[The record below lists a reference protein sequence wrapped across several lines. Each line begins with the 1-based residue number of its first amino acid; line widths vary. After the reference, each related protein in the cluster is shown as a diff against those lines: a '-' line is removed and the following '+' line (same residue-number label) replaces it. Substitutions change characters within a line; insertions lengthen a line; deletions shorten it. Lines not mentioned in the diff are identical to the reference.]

1 MSNDEVDINNGF
13 DDVGDF
19 HERFGLDNTS
29 WHTVGPREVPADVLE
44 FRLNFLLEELTET
57 IKAAGGH
64 FKPEFEPPELSEDGV
79 PTLIGMRV
87 VVPGDNK
94 IDHAGVFDG
103 LIDLVY
109 VAYGT
114 AHFMGYPWTKG
125 WRLVQRA
132 NMAKVRANADA
143 SNSLRGHALDV
154 VKPEGWKAPDIAG
167 LLKRYGWSTK

>member
-1 MSNDEVDINNGF
+1 MNDNQPGPSEF

-19 HERFGLDNTS
+19 HEKFGLDNTS
-29 WHTVGPREVPADVLE
+29 WRHIGPREVPADVLE
-44 FRLNFLLEELTET
+44 FRLNFLLEELMET
-57 IKAAGGH
+57 VKAAGGH
-64 FKPEFEPPELSEDGV
+64 FKPTFIPREVWYSPDRPELEH
-79 PTLIGMRV
+79 IKI

-94 IDHAGVFDG
+94 IDHAELFDG

-114 AHFMGYPWTKG
+114 AHFMGYPWRKG

-132 NMAKVRANADA
+132 NMAKVRAKADA

-154 VKPEGWKAPDIAG
+154 VKPEGWTAPDIKG
-167 LLKRYGWSTK
+167 LLKRFGWGI

>member
-1 MSNDEVDINNGF
+1 MDEDKPDFYYNGF

-19 HERFGLDNTS
+19 HEKFGLDNAS
-29 WHTVGPREVPADVLE
+29 WHSVGPREVPADVLE
-44 FRLNFLLEELTET
+44 FRFNFLLEELMET
-57 IKAAGGH
+57 VQAAGGH
-64 FKPEFEPPELSEDGV
+64 WEFTERLNQSPLLKIV
-79 PTLIGMRV
+79 I
-87 VVPGDNK
+87 PGDNK

-114 AHFMGYPWTKG
+114 GHFLGYPWKKG

-132 NMAKVRANADA
+132 NMAKVRAKADA
-143 SNSLRGHALDV
+143 SDSLRGHALDV
-154 VKPEGWKAPDIAG
+154 VKPEGWTPPDIKG